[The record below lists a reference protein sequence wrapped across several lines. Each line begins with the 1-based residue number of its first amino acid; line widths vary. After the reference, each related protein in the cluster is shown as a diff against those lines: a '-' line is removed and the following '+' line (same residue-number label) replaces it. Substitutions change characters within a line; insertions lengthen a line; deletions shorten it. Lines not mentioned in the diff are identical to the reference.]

1 MYIWE
6 KRYNTAMLYRYPKSK
21 KYPYEI
27 PTNIRVYRHI
37 IGYGILV
44 DLIAIT
50 YNIYNKKFLTEDDT
64 I

>member
-27 PTNIRVYRHI
+27 PTKQ
-37 IGYGILV
+37 GISGQ
-44 DLIAIT
+44 
-50 YNIYNKKFLTEDDT
+50 NKENQNYDKNT
-64 I
+64 IHLPW